1 VRRFPPL
8 DEKNGCPPGI
18 SLIELGRAVLDSCE
32 RLHTAQAL
40 VPLGELLSLKG
51 RAG

>member
-1 VRRFPPL
+1 MQ
-8 DEKNGCPPGI
+8 KKGWPPGVP
-18 SLIELGRAVLDSCE
+18 LIELGRAVLESCE